1 MDSRIADPH
10 AHNYDN
16 DPRNA
21 ASHPVAEGE
30 DAPEKMSMMNKVK
43 AKAKKI
49 KNTLTT
55 KQGHGHDEEQDHDH
69 DQDDEDEEIN
79 QVPEVHGASQ
89 KRNDTKIT
97 EPITKPHSPGVYG
110 TKATNPTGTGGEAAG
125 VTPMRESFAKMNV
138 HDEPNSKPAGATDH
152 NLPVSTGN
160 QPTKLP
166 PASHDQF
173 SAKPVPPEAKA
184 IRDPKPA
191 GAADHNLPISTSNQR
206 TKLPTERNDQFSSQF
221 SAEPAPQDAKAIRD
235 RPQLPESF
243 GTTKL
248 ENKPHDKSGKP
259 SNESRYESR
268 DNATPKGQDKGA
280 SSVKNYVLGKLKPG
294 EEDRALSGLISESLH
309 KQREE
314 PEKTETRPVGK
325 VTESEEVSRRLG
337 TEGENHGEEKTQSSY
352 LDSLQGTATVV
363 KLKGA
368 VGSWF
373 GLGGQESKSPTQVP
387 QQPHGTSPGDGGI
400 SNSAE
405 RDVSHSTAEGTPQQQ
420 SQVPQ
425 QPRGTSHGDGGI
437 SKPVEG
443 DVGYNTAEGRRLQE
457 N

>member
-1 MDSRIADPH
+1 M
-10 AHNYDN
+10 HN
-16 DPRNA
+16 
-21 ASHPVAEGE
+21 AS
-30 DAPEKMSMMNKVK
+30 
-43 AKAKKI
+43 
-49 KNTLTT
+49 
-55 KQGHGHDEEQDHDH
+55 
-69 DQDDEDEEIN
+69 
-79 QVPEVHGASQ
+79 
-89 KRNDTKIT
+89 
-97 EPITKPHSPGVYG
+97 
-110 TKATNPTGTGGEAAG
+110 GGEAAG

-152 NLPVSTGN
+152 NLPISTGN

-259 SNESRYESR
+259 SNESSLAEKMTLSDRSATADKDDTTRNEVHESR

-280 SSVKNYVLGKLKPG
+280 SSVKNYVLEKLKPG

-387 QQPHGTSPGDGGI
+387 QQPHGTSPG
-400 SNSAE
+400 NS
-405 RDVSHSTAEGTPQQQ
+405 
-420 SQVPQ
+420 
-425 QPRGTSHGDGGI
+425 
-437 SKPVEG
+437 
-443 DVGYNTAEGRRLQE
+443 L
-457 N
+457 